1 LFATM
6 KIAVRH
12 PLSKL
17 TILVTSVIALAGPSG
32 AHAAA
37 NFYGRL
43 NVAIN
48 YLDQEQGFVG
58 YALSNNRA
66 GRPWRGNPFI
76 TTPRGPANRLGL
88 KGSGDL
94 GPEYR
99 VVYQLEFGFSLSDS
113 NDNAFNLD
121 RSETLRMRNTFVG
134 LAGPWGSLLAG
145 RLDTPFKSSTA
156 PLDLFTNTLGDSA
169 STTGFQNYRM
179 DNSLFY
185 ASPNLA
191 GFQFSA
197 ALVAGGGATL
207 DGVSNIDSDSLAEAY
222 SLALIYTRGPLY
234 ASLAWERQ
242 GADLA
247 DPSDPEIQ
255 KDWDKLRLGLGL
267 LDWRSMTLTLI
278 FEHWDHAFWGSD
290 HSADLWQ
297 LQAGY
302 AFGNILLKATVGGNQ
317 QSGNYKILTSFCCDL
332 YAENDF
338 GFKTWALGGDYNFTK
353 HTKAYLVYSDNQADA
368 LIDPVTGGS
377 SDALDWRGVQ
387 IGLSHAF

>member
-12 PLSKL
+12 LLSRL
-17 TILVTSVIALAGPSG
+17 TILVASVIALAGPSG

-255 KDWDKLRLGLGL
+255 KAWDKLRLGLGL
-267 LDWRSMTLTLI
+267 LDKAI
-278 FEHWDHAFWGSD
+278 F
-290 HSADLWQ
+290 
-297 LQAGY
+297 
-302 AFGNILLKATVGGNQ
+302 
-317 QSGNYKILTSFCCDL
+317 
-332 YAENDF
+332 
-338 GFKTWALGGDYNFTK
+338 
-353 HTKAYLVYSDNQADA
+353 
-368 LIDPVTGGS
+368 
-377 SDALDWRGVQ
+377 
-387 IGLSHAF
+387 